1 MPLVNTKSE
10 LENYAEHAL
19 MVYHGGDKN
28 FSVEKWETIQL
39 TAIVLDMAAH
49 WTPWGSPKACCV
61 RTVSGKL
68 FVAIFCLRLS
78 SLLNT
83 VDDGQ
88 KGRCPIREQLSV
100 LSDCLIIWG
109 MSTCRFFN
117 KFQASIIW
125 KFVSGWTNLLE
136 TSRINGGRV

>member
-49 WTPWGSPKACCV
+49 
-61 RTVSGKL
+61 
-68 FVAIFCLRLS
+68 
-78 SLLNT
+78 
-83 VDDGQ
+83 
-88 KGRCPIREQLSV
+88 
-100 LSDCLIIWG
+100 
-109 MSTCRFFN
+109 
-117 KFQASIIW
+117 
-125 KFVSGWTNLLE
+125 
-136 TSRINGGRV
+136 